1 MGKLDGHNAIVTGA
15 AQGIGRAIAT
25 HFAREGADVGVVDL
39 DQGRAGEVAA
49 ELAGLGV
56 RSHGV
61 AADVG
66 DEDAVKHGF
75 ATLAEAL
82 GEADILVNNAAVVTF
97 TPVVEMNVEDWDEI
111 MRVDLRSVF
120 LCSREVLP
128 AMLKK
133 KWGRIINL
141 SSQLGHRGAATMAH
155 YSAAKAAVLGF
166 TRSLAR
172 EVAREG
178 VTVNA
183 LCPASVDTPQ
193 GHSPPP
199 GYNEESLPQPALG
212 PFRPRRRDRA
222 NRGAAGL
229 GRGRLL
235 RRRLAQRQRRRR
247 HDLEAA

>member
-1 MGKLDGHNAIVTGA
+1 MGKLTGHNAIVTGA

-25 HFAREGADVGVVDL
+25 HFAKAGADVGVVDL
-39 DQGRAGEVAA
+39 DEGRASEVAA
-49 ELAGLGV
+49 ELAGLDV
-56 RSHGV
+56 KSHGV
-61 AADVG
+61 AGDVG
-66 DEDAVKHGF
+66 DEAAVKRSF
-75 ATLAEAL
+75 AALAEAM
-82 GEADILVNNAAVVTF
+82 GDADILVNNAAIVSFV
-97 TPVVEMNVEDWDEI
+97 PVVEMTADQWDEV

-133 KWGRIINL
+133 KWGRIINV
-141 SSQLGHRGAATMAH
+141 SSQLGHRGAGTMAH

-193 GHSPPP
+193 GRSPPP
-199 GYNEESLPQPALG
+199 HYNEEHFRNQP
-212 PFRPRRRDRA
+212 
-222 NRGAAGL
+222 L
-229 GRGRLL
+229 GRFAHVDEIAPTAVLL
-235 RRRLAQRQRRRR
+235 AS
-247 HDLEAA
+247 DAGAYYIGASMNMNGGDVMI

>member
-1 MGKLDGHNAIVTGA
+1 MEKLTGHVAIVTGD

-25 HFAREGADVGVVDL
+25 HFAGEGADVGVVDL
-39 DQGRAGEVAA
+39 DEGRAGAVAA

-66 DEDAVKHGF
+66 DEAAVRRGF
-75 ATLAEAL
+75 AALAEAL
-82 GEADILVNNAAVVTF
+82 GDADILVNNAAIAGFV
-97 TPVVEMNVEDWDEI
+97 PVVEMTAEQWDEI

-133 KWGRIINL
+133 KWGRIINV
-141 SSQLGHRGAATMAH
+141 SSQLAHKGAGLQAH
-155 YSAAKAAVLGF
+155 YVASKAGVLGF

-178 VTVNA
+178 ITVNA
-183 LCPASVDTPQ
+183 LCPASVNTPLNKV
-193 GHSPPP
+193 PPKEWFDA
-199 GYNEESLPQPALG
+199 YFEQQP
-212 PFRPRRRDRA
+212 
-222 NRGAAGL
+222 L
-229 GRGRLL
+229 GRFAEVDEIAPSAVLL
-235 RRRLAQRQRRRR
+235 AS
-247 HDLEAA
+247 DAGAYYTGASMNMNGGDVMI

>member
-1 MGKLDGHNAIVTGA
+1 MGKLDGHTAIVTGA

-25 HFAREGADVGVVDL
+25 HFAREGANVGIADL
-39 DQGRAGEVAA
+39 DQGRAAEVAA
-49 ELAGLGV
+49 ELVSLGV

-66 DEDAVKHGF
+66 DEAAVKNGF
-75 ATLAEAL
+75 AELGEAL
-82 GEADILVNNAAVVTF
+82 GAPDILVNNAAVVTF
-97 TPVVEMNVEDWDEI
+97 TPLVEMSAADWDEVI
-111 MRVDLRSVF
+111 RVDLRSVF

-128 AMLKK
+128 AMVKN

-141 SSQLGHRGAATMAH
+141 SSQLGHRGAGTMSH

-172 EVAREG
+172 EVVRDG

-193 GHSPPP
+193 GRSPPP
-199 GYNEESLPQPALG
+199 GYNVEHFRNQP
-212 PFRPRRRDRA
+212 
-222 NRGAAGL
+222 L
-229 GRGRLL
+229 GRFATVDEVAPTAVLL
-235 RRRLAQRQRRRR
+235 ASDAGAYYVGASLNVNGG
-247 HDLEAA
+247 DVMI